1 MFTKRWD
8 SAKCHA
14 QARSLPS
21 GGNSR
26 PNVGKG
32 AGGGRFPGSL
42 TPMKTRHTGFTIIEL
57 LVVVALV
64 AVLAGIAVPS
74 FRTFL
79 VKRTV
84 QAAADALITDLRYAR
99 SEAVKRSA
107 RVSLCQSL
115 NGTSCAGVPGAWGSG
130 WIVFVDDDGD
140 GAVDAGDEIVRVQQN
155 LSSTVGSIV
164 STPASDPASFTY
176 QPTGWALGASRTL
189 TFTPSGTI
197 PPDTVR
203 LVCIS
208 ALGRP
213 GLKAVGAT
221 SCA

>member
-1 MFTKRWD
+1 MKRWD
-8 SAKCHA
+8 STKCHA
-14 QARSLPS
+14 QAGSLPF
-21 GGNSR
+21 GGISE
-26 PNVGKG
+26 PNVGKE
-32 AGGGRFPGSL
+32 GGEGQFPGSL
-42 TPMKTRHTGFTIIEL
+42 TLMKTRHTGFTLIEL

-64 AVLAGIAVPS
+64 AVLAAIAVPS

-107 RVSLCQSL
+107 RVSLCQSA
-115 NGTSCAGVPGAWGSG
+115 NGTSCAGVVGEWGNG

-140 GAVDAGDEIVRVQQN
+140 GAVDAGDEIVRVQQS
-155 LSSTVGSIV
+155 LPSMGSIV

-189 TFTPSGTI
+189 IFTPSGTV